1 MQRLSLNVLA
11 VMALLASVCPPD
23 AAAQAK
29 AGGSPESSAAA
40 VAAAARLPEGAN
52 AVLTLDVAK
61 LIASPW
67 GKQVKLQ
74 DQLSAGH
81 ADRPLPVSAAAKRLT
96 VGALVHPMS
105 MDALWQAAVVES
117 AGAPR
122 LDPILRAQGG
132 YLDQIGGKEAA
143 WSPRD
148 AFYVALD
155 DHTLGVVR
163 PAQRQ
168 VVSHWVSA
176 KAGKGV
182 SPYVASALAAAG
194 NADGVFAIDL
204 EDVVGAT
211 ALHYAVDMGQMPSLN
226 SLETV
231 LDKLLVA
238 VASVKGMTI
247 TMRAGNT
254 LEGQCVVDFG
264 QDVSALGAETKPFI
278 TDVMTMAGFYEPD
291 MDQWNFKAEG
301 KRIVGK
307 RAINEEGLKRLLG
320 VLSPPNVG
328 AVLQADEDGF
338 GGPAP
343 KPAAAQ
349 AGPAKSPAT
358 ASQEYYR
365 AISKKLDTIGT
376 KPSPTQ
382 TAGALTAHAREI
394 EQLPILNVDP
404 ELVKWGGAVA
414 DAFLRGAQELA
425 LGQQKAK
432 VAAQGVASPVAYTT
446 YTYNGS
452 TGNTTREARAAY
464 RNAQQQRQAASQTQ
478 RNAAATQAF
487 AVLNDVL
494 PTRAKVR
501 AEMTQKYGVEF

>member
-1 MQRLSLNVLA
+1 MLA
-11 VMALLASVCPPD
+11 VIALLASLFAPTD

-29 AGGSPESSAAA
+29 AAASSESSAGSAA
-40 VAAAARLPEGAN
+40 SAAASRLPEGAN

-67 GKQVKLQ
+67 GKQIKLQ
-74 DQLSAGH
+74 SQLAAGQ
-81 ADRPLPVSAAAKRLT
+81 ADRPLPVSATAKRLT

-105 MDALWQAAVVES
+105 MDSLWQAALVES

-132 YLDQIGGKEAA
+132 YLDQIGGKQAA

-148 AFYVALD
+148 VFYVALD

-168 VVSHWVSA
+168 VVSHWVSS
-176 KAGKGV
+176 KGGKGV
-182 SPYVASALAAAG
+182 SPYLLIALAGAG
-194 NADGVFAIDL
+194 DADGVFAVDL
-204 EDVVGAT
+204 DDVVGVT

-226 SLETV
+226 SLESV

-238 VASVKGMTI
+238 VASVKGITI
-247 TMRAGNT
+247 TMHAGDT
-254 LEGQCVVDFG
+254 LEGKCVIDFG
-264 QDVSALGAETKPFI
+264 QDVTALGAQTKPFI
-278 TDVMTMAGFYEPD
+278 TDVLTMAGFYEPD
-291 MDQWNFKAEG
+291 MDEWNFKAEG

-307 RAINEEGLKRLLG
+307 RAISEQGLKRMLG

-328 AVLQADEDGF
+328 AAVVADEDGF

-343 KPAAAQ
+343 TPASAKV
-349 AGPAKSPAT
+349 GPAKSPAA

-365 AISKKLDTIGT
+365 VVSKKLDTIGT

-382 TAGALTAHAREI
+382 TAGSLLANAREI

-404 ELVKWGGAVA
+404 ELVKWGGAVS
-414 DAFLRGAQELA
+414 DAFSRAGQELA
-425 LGQQKAK
+425 LGQQKAR
-432 VAAQGVASPVAYTT
+432 VAAAGVASPVAYTT

-452 TGNTTREARAAY
+452 TGNTTPEARAAY
-464 RNAQQQRQAASQTQ
+464 RNAQQQRQAASQTE

-494 PTRAKVR
+494 PTRTKIR

>member
-1 MQRLSLNVLA
+1 MKPSPRNALA
-11 VMALLASVCPPD
+11 VLALLASVFPSN

-29 AGGSPESSAAA
+29 AGTSPGSAAA
-40 VAAAARLPEGAN
+40 SAAAARLPEGAN

-67 GKQVKLQ
+67 GKQIKLQ
-74 DQLSAGH
+74 AQLASGQ
-81 ADRPLPVSAAAKRLT
+81 ADRPLPVSATAKRLT
-96 VGALVHPMS
+96 VGAFVHPMS
-105 MDALWQAAVVES
+105 MDALWQAALVES
-117 AGAPR
+117 VGAPR

-132 YLDQIGGKEAA
+132 YLDEIGGKQAA

-148 AFYVALD
+148 VFYVALD
-155 DHTLGVVR
+155 EHTLGVVR
-163 PAQRQ
+163 PGQRQ
-168 VVSHWVSA
+168 VVSRWLSA
-176 KAGKGV
+176 KGDKGV
-182 SPYVASALAAAG
+182 SPYVSNALAAAG
-194 NADGVFAIDL
+194 DADGVFAVDL
-204 EDVVGAT
+204 DDVVGVT

-226 SLETV
+226 PLETV

-247 TMRAGNT
+247 TMRAGNA
-254 LEGQCVVDFG
+254 LDGQCVIDFE
-264 QDVSALGAETKPFI
+264 QDVSALGAQAKPFV

-307 RAINEEGLKRLLG
+307 RAISEDGLKRMLG

-328 AVLQADEDGF
+328 AAAAAQADDDGL

-343 KPAAAQ
+343 KA
-349 AGPAKSPAT
+349 AGPAKSPAV

-365 AISKKLDTIGT
+365 VVSKKLDTIGA
-376 KPSPTQ
+376 KASPTL

-394 EQLPILNVDP
+394 QQLPILNVDP
-404 ELVKWGGAVA
+404 ELLKWGGAVA
-414 DAFLRGAQELA
+414 DTFSRGAQELA
-425 LGQQKAK
+425 LGQQKAR
-432 VAAQGVASPVAYTT
+432 VAAQGVASPVAYTS
-446 YTYNGS
+446 YSYNGS
-452 TGNTTREARAAY
+452 TGNTTPEARAAY
-464 RNAQQQRQAASQTQ
+464 RNAQQQRLAASQSQ

-487 AVLNDVL
+487 ALLNEVL